1 MANVGFKLGPQTA
14 VDTLLGKGS
23 AAGATPGSFYL
34 TSDTHRLYIGLDDTS
49 IAPVNEGIITVTNIE
64 DLPDTRS
71 NPAAYAG
78 RFYYVTGTTAKPLN
92 ILCIF
97 NGQSW
102 VQLNPDTS
110 VGGVEW
116 SVFEIEDN
124 KIRINNTVYNLTN
137 GNKTPVESN
146 DMVFVGKNGIDI
158 DFTTTTDAN
167 NVPHYTITFKGD
179 QYELGVEQ
187 DGDDV
192 NVKLTSDEGHNSDF
206 KMIADVFGSETDKNV
221 SFTVDADGNIK
232 IGAKDSK
239 NQSISV
245 KGSAAGGFEVEL
257 QDNHNHKVVTD
268 FNPEIAY
275 GKNGTEKVKFVNG
288 VATLDVYSKTDI
300 QDTLKALNAMTYRG
314 TIGNPGGSAGT
325 RVEHNVAAG
334 TTVVYQSTT
343 KVNVSI
349 GDLFMISSDGN
360 ISVDGSTKLNVG
372 TLIIAKG
379 TEDPTTGYITDATL
393 RFDVVEA
400 TKDTDSTYYF
410 KALETIPANGG
421 GISLVNQNSK
431 EFGAL
436 EIKGE
441 KDKHIVINRALTNLG
456 NGGYQEALTISHGD
470 VTRSDDIATTA
481 ISMGYIKVN
490 NIDNFGRQIEI
501 PAVTG
506 VTTDASGHVT
516 GITVKK
522 YTVQDTCGS
531 LSSATYDTSVYTD
544 ANGKLVGIVKS
555 TIGIT
560 AQGGAEQTVDKYLA
574 FSSNSLQI
582 TNDDANSTTLGGS
595 KMASGLKID
604 LVWGSFS

>member
-1 MANVGFKLGPQTA
+1 MANVGFKLGPQSA
-14 VDTLLGKGS
+14 LDTLLGKGS

-49 IAPVNEGIITVTNIE
+49 VAPVNEGIITVTNIE
-64 DLPDTRS
+64 DLPDTRT

-78 RFYYVTGTTAKPLN
+78 RFYYVTGTTTKPLN

-116 SVFEIEDN
+116 SLFEIEDN

-146 DMVFVGKNGIDI
+146 DLTFVGTNGIDI

-167 NVPHYTITFKGD
+167 NVPHYTLTFKGD

-187 DGDDV
+187 DGSDV
-192 NVKLTSDEGHNSDF
+192 NVKLTSDEGHDSNF
-206 KMIADVFGSETDKNV
+206 KMIADKFGTETDTNV
-221 SFTVDADGNIK
+221 SFTVDSDGNVK
-232 IGAKDSK
+232 VGVKDSK
-239 NQSISV
+239 NDSISV
-245 KGSAAGGFEVEL
+245 TGGAQGFEVQL
-257 QDNHNHKVVTD
+257 KDNHGHTVATD
-268 FNPEIAY
+268 FRPQITY
-275 GKNGTEKVKFVNG
+275 GDTNKETVDFVNG
-288 VATLDVYSKTDI
+288 VATLNVYSKQDI
-300 QDTLKALNAMTYRG
+300 ADTLKALNAMTYRG

-325 RVEHNVAAG
+325 KVEHNVSAG
-334 TTVVYQSTT
+334 TTVVYNGST

-349 GDLFMISSDGN
+349 GDLFMISSDAN

-410 KALETIPANGG
+410 KESAPENGG
-421 GISLVNQNSK
+421 GISLVNQTGA
-431 EFGAL
+431 EYGAL
-436 EIKGE
+436 QIKGNS
-441 KDKHIVINRALTNLG
+441 DKHIKIEKALTNLG
-456 NGGYQEALTISHGD
+456 NGGYQETLTISHGD
-470 VTRSDDIATTA
+470 VTRNDDVATTA
-481 ISMGYIKVN
+481 ISMGYIKVSD
-490 NIDNFGRQIEI
+490 IDNFGRQIEI

-516 GITVKK
+516 GITIKK
-522 YTVQDTCGS
+522 YTVQDTCGT
-531 LSSATYDTSVYTD
+531 LSSAAYDTSVYTAAD
-544 ANGKLVGIVKS
+544 GKLVGIVKS